1 MKRILSLMCLC
12 IFHSFQGFFRRS
24 IQQKIQYRPCTKNQ
38 QCNIQRINRNRCQY
52 CRLKKCIASG
62 MSRDAVRFGRVP
74 KREKAKIFSAM
85 QSSRMKTQ
93 EANVLSEMS
102 DDAKIIEEIVRAHYD
117 NCDYTKNKME
127 PFLAKAKENPVYVP
141 CTGMTCPMKGRPED
155 SFLDQFSERFMD
167 HVRQVCTFAKR
178 IPGFECLHNDDK
190 VTLLKS
196 CVFEVLLVRLSGLFD
211 NLSLVCLNGDIIR
224 KETINQLAA
233 GNAKFLMDS
242 VFELAQRLNQ
252 FNLSDAE
259 IGIFCS
265 VVIITPDRPGLRN
278 PELVQKIQNKLKN
291 ILNNILIPQHS
302 DSPGIFSE
310 LLSMVH
316 DLRTLNTLHTEKFLK
331 QCKIDR
337 SDMGGSSEGSTLQKH
352 LLHGSKGQLYPHQHH
367 WNGGSHSQLD
377 RESLGGGSPHSS
389 SDAHSEHDRRSPIG
403 SVSSSESGC
412 SSEVSRL
419 TVLDLKVNNSV
430 LLNALSL
437 GSRFRLPSEVAE
449 SEFNNYQHP
458 CHQTSSPPSSGG
470 CNSNTAANAKNHI
483 INNNNDH
490 HYPNNNAS
498 THHQIQTPSSAN
510 PLVVASS
517 KCPFKTSKLDSPS
530 DSGIDSP
537 KNQGTSICSSPR
549 SFVEE
554 DKHLHKDEEENET
567 LVVESSPPPQPQSS
581 HVSEEQHPLLKRA
594 LQQPPQ
600 AYNGVPPLTSNAI
613 SYFQDEVYKPH
624 KKFRRYNLSNSTA
637 VPRIYLHHGGPLGNE
652 DCYPTSSSSNSSST
666 TKSFVL
672 RKGGDSIL
680 AHTLLSCESSKAN
693 LIPKLEKG
701 CSSSINNNNNSGNSS
716 TISTPLL
723 ASTLSKATPMAS
735 DQCKRNEM
743 LASIIL
749 DRQYYPSVPH
759 KGLLMCAPSTTT
771 STNTTIR
778 SPPSTSTSGVLLLS
792 GQSYSS
798 NSSTSSPDVLS
809 TKIASDPQPLNLS
822 TGTPPPYPATQ
833 QHDISTEA

>member
-1 MKRILSLMCLC
+1 
-12 IFHSFQGFFRRS
+12 
-24 IQQKIQYRPCTKNQ
+24 
-38 QCNIQRINRNRCQY
+38 
-52 CRLKKCIASG
+52 
-62 MSRDAVRFGRVP
+62 
-74 KREKAKIFSAM
+74 
-85 QSSRMKTQ
+85 
-93 EANVLSEMS
+93 
-102 DDAKIIEEIVRAHYD
+102 
-117 NCDYTKNKME
+117 
-127 PFLAKAKENPVYVP
+127 
-141 CTGMTCPMKGRPED
+141 
-155 SFLDQFSERFMD
+155 MD

-211 NLSLVCLNGDIIR
+211 NLSLVCLNGDIIH
-224 KETINQLAA
+224 
-233 GNAKFLMDS
+233 
-242 VFELAQRLNQ
+242 
-252 FNLSDAE
+252 AE

-437 GSRFRLPSEVAE
+437 GSRFRLPTVAAV
-449 SEFNNYQHP
+449 
-458 CHQTSSPPSSGG
+458 TVTLPP
-470 CNSNTAANAKNHI
+470 TLKNHI

-517 KCPFKTSKLDSPS
+517 KCPFKTSKLDSPA
-530 DSGIDSP
+530 ILVLILP
-537 KNQGTSICSSPR
+537 RIQGTSICSSPR

-581 HVSEEQHPLLKRA
+581 HVSE
-594 LQQPPQ
+594 
-600 AYNGVPPLTSNAI
+600 N
-613 SYFQDEVYKPH
+613 
-624 KKFRRYNLSNSTA
+624 
-637 VPRIYLHHGGPLGNE
+637 
-652 DCYPTSSSSNSSST
+652 
-666 TKSFVL
+666 
-672 RKGGDSIL
+672 SIL
-680 AHTLLSCESSKAN
+680 S
-693 LIPKLEKG
+693 
-701 CSSSINNNNNSGNSS
+701 
-716 TISTPLL
+716 
-723 ASTLSKATPMAS
+723 
-735 DQCKRNEM
+735 
-743 LASIIL
+743 
-749 DRQYYPSVPH
+749 
-759 KGLLMCAPSTTT
+759 
-771 STNTTIR
+771 
-778 SPPSTSTSGVLLLS
+778 
-792 GQSYSS
+792 
-798 NSSTSSPDVLS
+798 
-809 TKIASDPQPLNLS
+809 
-822 TGTPPPYPATQ
+822 
-833 QHDISTEA
+833 